1 MRTVE
6 WRDGKV
12 AMIDQRALPH
22 ELIVVEYADYRQVA
36 AAIRDMVV
44 RGAPAIGVT
53 AAMGLALAALQSS
66 AAARPALLLDLNAA
80 SQELRASRPT
90 AVNLSWALDRM
101 LRRAADESLD
111 QADAIRAA
119 LVAEAQA
126 MADEDVE
133 INQRMGAHGAAL
145 VHDGDTIIHHCNTG
159 GLAAVDYGT
168 ALGVIRCAH
177 EQGKRV
183 HVFVDEADAFA
194 PQRPLH
200 GQERMLGA
208 VEDIVRRG
216 RIKGIG
222 ATLITQRSAVLNKNV
237 LTQTEVLIALRT
249 IAPQDQDAIDA
260 WIQAHD
266 VQEKRETMMASLAS
280 LPIGTAWYWSPGWLD
295 IFKKVE
301 VRERETFNSSATPK
315 PGEVRRTPK
324 TLADVDLSLLHTKI
338 AATIEKAK
346 QEDPRELRRRISG
359 LEAELR
365 KKAPAGAAAPAVRPA
380 EDLKR
385 RTNEAYDRGWKESA
399 KEHERRQSILAR
411 SIRSVGHLAHQVR
424 ELAEKVDD
432 VLAGLPETFT
442 AYKFRGNPTP
452 EIPQLKAEPKEVV
465 WKARMP
471 AIDAEFRSKVDPVPE
486 GELRLTKAHH
496 RILAALAQ
504 LHGIGVERPSKTQAA
519 LWAGYSPTSGGYY
532 NYLGQLR
539 SAGLVDY
546 GGDATMFLTP
556 EGRSAV
562 ESAPE
567 RPEIPGSV
575 QDLQEQVFR
584 MVGDSKTRILR
595 ALIEAYPRPMPKP
608 ELAERAG
615 FSPTSGGYYNY
626 LGTLRSMGLIDY
638 VDGQAVAT
646 SVLFLE
652 GSS

>member
-1 MRTVE
+1 MTERKLQVGKSFWLPIEAITQTFSILAKRGVGKTYTGSVHAE
-6 WRDGKV
+6 EMLKAGAHVVVLDPTGAWWGLRSSADGKSPGFPIV
-12 AMIDQRALPH
+12 ILGGDHGDVPLESTAGETIANF
-22 ELIVVEYADYRQVA
+22 VVEERVS
-36 AAIRDMVV
+36 VV
-44 RGAPAIGVT
+44 
-53 AAMGLALAALQSS
+53 
-66 AAARPALLLDLNAA
+66 LDLQLFRKNEQARFVTDFL
-80 SQELRASRPT
+80 ETLY
-90 AVNLSWALDRM
+90 
-101 LRRAADESLD
+101 RRN
-111 QADAIRAA
+111 R
-119 LVAEAQA
+119 EA
-126 MADEDVE
+126 
-133 INQRMGAHGAAL
+133 
-145 VHDGDTIIHHCNTG
+145 
-159 GLAAVDYGT
+159 
-168 ALGVIRCAH
+168 
-177 EQGKRV
+177 V